1 MHELNDTLYVTLS
14 WIWYRWSIVSL
25 YSHFRCLL
33 VIMRLPTVA
42 WLTCSLTRHLTLRVQ
57 QFWGWH
63 TYLHL
68 GLTLVEM
75 EESALLV

>member
-1 MHELNDTLYVTLS
+1 
-14 WIWYRWSIVSL
+14 
-25 YSHFRCLL
+25 
-33 VIMRLPTVA
+33 MRLPTVA

-75 EESALLV
+75 EESALLVNLIFIDCLQNSTFLKVTIQL